1 MAINSDI
8 VSIRQG
14 ASAFDE
20 TNVLNETGHKNMLH
34 LIHLRWLAVG
44 GQIATILVAT
54 WGFGIQ
60 LPLFNMLAVMVCLIA
75 FNIGSHLR
83 WHEERVVSNR
93 ELFLAMLVDI
103 ASLTAQLYFT
113 GGINNPFVFLFLLQV
128 ILSAVLL
135 RVESTWLVVAITT
148 LCLAF
153 LSIFNK
159 PLVWPLNSSYKLA
172 DLYATGLVICFV
184 LNAALLVIFITRIG
198 RNLRAGD
205 AALAGLRQRAV
216 EEEHIV
222 RMGLLASGAAHEL
235 GTPLATMS
243 VVLSDWKRMPQFSK
257 DPAMLEEIEEIEGQ
271 LLRCKSIVSGILLSA
286 GETRGES
293 SSKTSLNEFFE
304 SLVEEWESSRP
315 AQQFEYTNSID
326 EEFTVAFD
334 STVKQM
340 VFNVLDNALEVSP
353 NWLRFEVSKN
363 QEQLFLT
370 VADQGPGFRA
380 DILEQ
385 VGTPYN
391 SSKGRP
397 GGGLGLFLVMNV
409 ARTLGGTLTVNNRKE
424 GGAEVVIALPL
435 NAMILQENKSP

>member
-14 ASAFDE
+14 SSAFDE

-60 LPLFNMLAVMVCLIA
+60 LPMFNMLAVMVCLIA

-135 RVESTWLVVAITT
+135 RAESTWLVVAITT

-159 PLVWPLNSSYKLA
+159 PLVWPLNSPYKLA

-205 AALAGLRQRAV
+205 AALASLRQRAA
-216 EEEHIV
+216 EEDHIV

-243 VVLSDWKRMPQFSK
+243 VVLGDWKRMPQFSN

-315 AQQFEYTNSID
+315 AQHFEYNNTIE

-340 VFNVLDNALEVSP
+340 LFNVLDNALEVSP

-363 QEQLFLT
+363 RDQLFLT
-370 VADQGPGFRA
+370 VTDQGPGFRA

-397 GGGLGLFLVMNV
+397 GGGLGLFLVLNV

-435 NAMILQENKSP
+435 NAMILQENK